1 MVTATY
7 LTSQSAVLVT
17 TIIVFALSAALA
29 FLLTRKYAKNRGRA
43 YLFWSL
49 GLWVF
54 AIGILLEVVFALNVY
69 SPFLADAYLLLVV
82 VLVELLAMGS
92 MELVKTKLLRQA
104 FIVFVVLAT
113 SYTAYTLITVN
124 VGNII
129 VDYVVAGQLPLSVVI
144 SSSIATFTA
153 AVVLVVVALKG
164 FIKTKSRKL
173 LSIVAGVIVV
183 SIAGTLYI
191 VQYPAFLY
199 IAEFVGILLLWF
211 GFI

>member
-1 MVTATY
+1 MVAATY
-7 LTSQSAVLVT
+7 LTSQSAVLAT
-17 TIIVFALSAALA
+17 TIIVFALSTALA
-29 FLLTRKYAKNRGRA
+29 FLLTRKYAKNRSRA

-54 AIGILLEVVFALNVY
+54 AIGMLLEVVFALNVY
-69 SPFLADAYLLLVV
+69 SQFLSDAYLLLVV
-82 VLVELLAMGS
+82 VLVELLALGS
-92 MELVKTKLLRQA
+92 MELVKTKQLRQA

-113 SYTAYTLITVN
+113 LYTAYTLITGN

-129 VDYVVAGQLPLSVVI
+129 VDYVVAGQLPLPVVI
-144 SSSIATFTA
+144 SSSIATFA
-153 AVVLVVVALKG
+153 AAIVLVVVALKS
-164 FIKTKSRKL
+164 FVKTKSMKL

-199 IAEFVGILLLWF
+199 IAEFIGILMLWF